1 MCGEEDEEDGTEGP
15 SLSSSASFSISK
27 EAISFP
33 VRTLTGSELIL
44 WGSER
49 LRKCMAV
56 EADAAILISL
66 ESEDTSFWAR
76 LSKLTVGLSCSESF
90 CLSSG

>member
-1 MCGEEDEEDGTEGP
+1 MCGEEDEDGGTEGS
-15 SLSSSASFSISK
+15 SLSSSASLSINK

-33 VRTLTGSELIL
+33 VRTLTGSELVF

-66 ESEDTSFWAR
+66 KSEDTSFWAG
-76 LSKLTVGLSCSESF
+76 LSKIAVGISCSDSF